1 MDDISSQEQTVAV
14 LKKTIES
21 RNVSCT
27 CYMYVLLHTNGTFA
41 RKLIAYEFS
50 YHIFCFMVQLVPV
63 KLQQYWPCR
72 ENYMGMPCF
81 CFIRLDCRKRLIF
94 LTNCLPYSPQL
105 IKSRVLELN
114 ASDERGIQVIRE
126 KVKNFAKVTVSNP
139 VRLDDCT
146 NRLRRL
152 SYVCVYVWFTRLAF
166 LWHCSGYPCPPYKII
181 ILDEADSMTQD
192 AQAALRRTMETYSKI
207 TRFCLICNYISR

>member
-1 MDDISSQEQTVAV
+1 
-14 LKKTIES
+14 
-21 RNVSCT
+21 
-27 CYMYVLLHTNGTFA
+27 
-41 RKLIAYEFS
+41 
-50 YHIFCFMVQLVPV
+50 
-63 KLQQYWPCR
+63 
-72 ENYMGMPCF
+72 MGMPD
-81 CFIRLDCRKRLIF
+81 FIRLDVLSALSRCHLI
-94 LTNCLPYSPQL
+94 NCLFCSPQL

-146 NRLRRL
+146 NRLRQ
-152 SYVCVYVWFTRLAF
+152 SFICVCIFTRSVF

-192 AQAALRRTMETYSKI
+192 AQAALRRTM
-207 TRFCLICNYISR
+207 